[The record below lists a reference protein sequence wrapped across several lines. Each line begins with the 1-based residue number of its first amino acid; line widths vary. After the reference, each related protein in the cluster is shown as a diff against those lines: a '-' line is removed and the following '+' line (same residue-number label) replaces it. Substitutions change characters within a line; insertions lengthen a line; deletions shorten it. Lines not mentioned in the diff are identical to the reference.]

1 MSCRVFL
8 CLVLASH
15 LGAALGR
22 ATLGVVHTEGGFVEG
37 TRENDGLFRSVDI
50 FRGIPFAAPPKRF
63 EKAEPHPG
71 WNDVLK
77 TKKFKDR
84 CLQTTLRQT
93 DVRGSEDCLYLNIWI
108 PQGSSVSTNLPV
120 MVWIFGGGFLAGAS
134 QGANFLSNYL
144 YDGFEI
150 ATRGQ
155 VIVVTLSYRV
165 GPLGF
170 LSTGDSNSPGNYGL
184 WDQHMAIGW
193 VKRNIAAF
201 GGDPENIT
209 LFGESAGG
217 ASVSLQTLTP
227 YNKGLINRA
236 ISQSGVALCP
246 WSIQRSPLQWAEEV
260 ALKVGCPVDNNATM
274 MACLRTTDPKAI
286 TLAIPLPFINLEQP
300 LAYYL
305 IWSPVIDGDFIPDD
319 PKNLYHNAAT
329 IDYIAGVNDMDGHIF
344 VGFDV
349 HTINQPNLIGKTYP
363 YVKDLGEQGAN
374 LTYAQYTKSWPS
386 NPNQDTIKQTVVNL
400 ETDILFLIPTQ
411 LALELH
417 YKHAQGARTYSYVFT
432 HPSRAPIFPSWTG
445 ADHADDLQYV
455 FGKPY
460 ATPLAY
466 WPRDRDVTD
475 YFIAYWTNF
484 AYTGDPS
491 NGNSKVPTPWTRYS
505 SMSTHYLDINS
516 KVNLD
521 SMKQM
526 LRADF
531 VHFWNQTYV
540 EL

>member
-1 MSCRVFL
+1 EMSCRVFL

-15 LGAALGR
+15 LGA
-22 ATLGVVHTEGGFVEG
+22 LGVVHTEGGFVEG

-260 ALKVGCPVDNNATM
+260 
-274 MACLRTTDPKAI
+274 RTTLCCVIYQLQAI
-286 TLAIPLPFINLEQP
+286 GWTRQNISQRTFGEP

-349 HTINQPNLIGKTYP
+349 HTINHHYNLLTPYQPVRSLRSAGSK
-363 YVKDLGEQGAN
+363 QGAN